1 MSDAHDHS
9 NHVNK
14 WMTQAA
20 AQDLSSEQLLQLFE
34 QAMDALW
41 NRAHL
46 TLGDVTLTAIM
57 DRVLYNA
64 SERFVPFE
72 SLKVEHSG
80 IDCRELRNRG
90 EILNGGDLREA
101 VRFVVVEFLVVIGNL
116 TGELLT
122 PALHSELSKITPKDS
137 VAGGKHEEG
146 KS

>member
-1 MSDAHDHS
+1 VSDAHDHS
-9 NHVNK
+9 RHVDK
-14 WMTQAA
+14 WITQAA
-20 AQDLSSEQLLQLFE
+20 AQDVSSEQLFQLFE

-46 TLGDVTLTAIM
+46 TLGDVTLTAVM

-72 SLKVEHSG
+72 SLKVEQSG
-80 IDCRELRNRG
+80 IDCRELRERG
-90 EILNGGDLREA
+90 EIFNCGDLREA
-101 VRFVVVEFLVVIGNL
+101 MRFVLVEFLVVIGNL

-122 PALHSELSKITPKDS
+122 PALHSELSKVSAKDS